1 MAYRNKVYVAFDG
14 DEDMAYYRMLTAWAG
29 NPNDDFELNNAHDL
43 NKSYDDSQEETIKR
57 HLRERFNNSKL
68 FILLVGEHTKNL
80 RKFVRWEIETALKM
94 DIPII
99 AVNINKNRGWD
110 ERTPKL
116 IKENLSISVAY
127 TEKIIKY
134 AMDHWPAEHKQHRNN
149 NVNKGYRYSD
159 SVYGK
164 LGL

>member
-14 DEDMAYYRMLTAWAG
+14 DEDMAYYRIITAWAA
-29 NPNDDFELNNAHDL
+29 NSSDDFELNNAHDL
-43 NKSYDDSQEETIKR
+43 NKSYDDSKEETIKR

-80 RKFVRWEIETALKM
+80 RKFVRWEIETAIKM

-99 AVNINKNRGWD
+99 AVNLNKNRGWD

-116 IKENLSISVAY
+116 IRENLSISVAY
-127 TEKIIKY
+127 KEKIIKY
-134 AMDHWPAEHKQHRNN
+134 AMEHWPAGHKRHRSNN
-149 NVNKGYRYSD
+149 ENKGYRYTD
-159 SVYGK
+159 SVYEQ
-164 LGL
+164 LNI

>member
-80 RKFVRWEIETALKM
+80 RKFVRWEIETAIKM
-94 DIPII
+94 DIPITS
-99 AVNINKNRGWD
+99 VNID
-110 ERTPKL
+110 
-116 IKENLSISVAY
+116 
-127 TEKIIKY
+127 
-134 AMDHWPAEHKQHRNN
+134 
-149 NVNKGYRYSD
+149 
-159 SVYGK
+159 
-164 LGL
+164 

>member
-14 DEDMAYYRMLTAWAG
+14 DEDINHYRLLTAWAA
-29 NPNDDFELNNAHDL
+29 NTNDDFELNNAHDL

-57 HLRERFNNSKL
+57 HLRRRFNNSKL

-80 RKFVRWEIETALKM
+80 RKFVRWEIETAIKM

-99 AVNINKNRGWD
+99 AVNLNKNRGWD

-116 IKENLSISVAY
+116 IRENLSISVAY
-127 TEKIIKY
+127 KEKIIKY
-134 AMDHWPAEHKQHRNN
+134 AMEYWPAGHKRHTSNN
-149 NVNKGYRYSD
+149 ENKGYRYTD
-159 SVYGK
+159 SVYEQ
-164 LGL
+164 LNI

>member
-14 DEDMAYYRMLTAWAG
+14 DEDMAYYRMITAWAA
-29 NPNDDFELNNAHDL
+29 NSSDDFELNNAHDL
-43 NKSYDDSQEETIKR
+43 NKSYDDSKEETIKR

-80 RKFVRWEIETALKM
+80 RKFVRWEIETAIKM

-99 AVNINKNRGWD
+99 AVNLNKNRGWD

-116 IKENLSISVAY
+116 IRENLSISVAY
-127 TEKIIKY
+127 KEKIIKY
-134 AMDHWPAEHKQHRNN
+134 AMVNWPAGHKRHRSNN
-149 NVNKGYRYSD
+149 ENKGYHYTD
-159 SVYGK
+159 SVYEQ
-164 LGL
+164 LNI